1 MCIFPCTFPESGFV
15 LLGFVSIGT
24 ISRQCIVSLWRLGH
38 WCQVVPQWCVGAYLS
53 LLRQPVL
60 LSSLC
65 LWLPSPSFH
74 RLHLSFH
81 PLCVLE
87 HWVAIYFTQIV
98 KFLCSDLFLVSVVSL
113 AEPARTV
120 SCSVFYV
127 FTLLLS
133 LSLFFYFSTVFYITR
148 LAVLNPENDLFLTLT
163 GSFLSR
169 PNKTVLIC
177 TRIVVLKS

>member
-15 LLGFVSIGT
+15 LLGFVSVGT

-127 FTLLLS
+127 FTLLLL
-133 LSLFFYFSTVFYITR
+133 LSLLLLLTPRRGSSSRDHEYHNVIIQNFTANHLIDVEVFQSG
-148 LAVLNPENDLFLTLT
+148 PEWKD
-163 GSFLSR
+163 
-169 PNKTVLIC
+169 
-177 TRIVVLKS
+177 